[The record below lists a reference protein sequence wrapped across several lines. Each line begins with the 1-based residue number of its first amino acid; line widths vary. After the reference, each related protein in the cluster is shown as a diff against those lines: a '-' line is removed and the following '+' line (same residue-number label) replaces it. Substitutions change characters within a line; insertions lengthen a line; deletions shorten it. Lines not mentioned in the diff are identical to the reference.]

1 MFRTSPFLRWEKL
14 RCTQQAKAH
23 NKRSITRCFLCINLY
38 AQQIKIRPSL
48 STDSCT
54 LLAGKSTVFSTSPI
68 TIATVHE
75 IHLQLVFFVVI
86 VALYHLFCKLFF
98 LFFNCIFVCKH
109 RLAIFDKF
117 LQRHCLVLIWHT
129 LFIIFRH
136 VILAACSLSP
146 CSIHSTMQSKI
157 SLLLL

>member
-1 MFRTSPFLRWEKL
+1 M
-14 RCTQQAKAH
+14 H
-23 NKRSITRCFLCINLY
+23 NKSKYGRHFPQTAVPCS
-38 AQQIKIRPSL
+38 QE
-48 STDSCT
+48 
-54 LLAGKSTVFSTSPI
+54 KSTVFSTSPI

-117 LQRHCLVLIWHT
+117 LQRHCLVLIRHT

-136 VILAACSLSP
+136 VILCSLLAV
-146 CSIHSTMQSKI
+146 
-157 SLLLL
+157 SLLHPLYNAVKNISFTLVMAV

>member
-1 MFRTSPFLRWEKL
+1 MQRKG
-14 RCTQQAKAH
+14 Q

-86 VALYHLFCKLFF
+86 LALYHLFCKLFF

-117 LQRHCLVLIWHT
+117 LQRHCLVLIRHS